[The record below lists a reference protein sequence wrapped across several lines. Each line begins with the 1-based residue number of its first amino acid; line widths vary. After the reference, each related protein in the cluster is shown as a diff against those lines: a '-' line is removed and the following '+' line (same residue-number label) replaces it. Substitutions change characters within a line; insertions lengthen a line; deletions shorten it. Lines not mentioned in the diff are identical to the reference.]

1 MKLWLAKKVVGS
13 YNFSTENSR
22 IQFYFYV
29 FALWK
34 FPRPHV
40 TTNAWKIV
48 ENRDIIES
56 TEVSR
61 IWVDHV
67 GIKTCMYKK
76 THPGQFMVRNM
87 DGQFRTYAKAK

>member
-1 MKLWLAKKVVGS
+1 MKLWLEEKVVGS

-34 FPRPHV
+34 FLRPHV

-67 GIKTCMYKK
+67 GIKTCMYK
-76 THPGQFMVRNM
+76 M
-87 DGQFRTYAKAK
+87 DEWMNFLLIFRLSSSTSIAF